1 MRHFFENYFLN
12 AVLRICTKKQ
22 PGDTPAESAFNLYAV
37 WGRVRIT
44 LR

>member
-1 MRHFFENYFLN
+1 MAIFEGLPGFEY
-12 AVLRICTKKQ
+12 KKQ
-22 PGDTPAESAFNLYAV
+22 PGDTPAEGAFNLYAM